1 MKIIDFKNKRMK
13 FEKIYGK
20 VRNHCHF
27 TDEYR
32 GGVFFYIYNLHL
44 FKQKCYSHKVLVY
57 LNVPEIPVKKP
68 FQNRQIVEEQ
78 LDVSILLINK
88 RIKTVNI
95 LT

>member
-1 MKIIDFKNKRMK
+1 MVKLEIIVILQTNTEEGF
-13 FEKIYGK
+13 
-20 VRNHCHF
+20 
-27 TDEYR
+27 
-32 GGVFFYIYNLHL
+32 FFYIYNLHI

-68 FQNRQIVEEQ
+68 LQNRQIVEEQ

-95 LT
+95 LI